1 MIRHLI
7 NMHNVWLY
15 KHRYARVV
23 TPEPPNPTPL
33 AAELYMLIPSH
44 GSVASRTQN
53 AGSELRASRPRVTV
67 PEVSGVSPDLTMEKD
82 SSVSHI

>member
-1 MIRHLI
+1 MIRQLI

-23 TPEPPNPTPL
+23 TPEPPRPA

-44 GSVASRTQN
+44 GSLASRTQN

-82 SSVSHI
+82 SSVLHI